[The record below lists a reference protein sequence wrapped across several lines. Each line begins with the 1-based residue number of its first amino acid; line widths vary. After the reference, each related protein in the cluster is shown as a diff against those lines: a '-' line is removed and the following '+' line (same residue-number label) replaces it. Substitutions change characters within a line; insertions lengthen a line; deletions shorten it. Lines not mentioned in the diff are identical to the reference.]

1 MKKIIRSMSACA
13 ALLWGANAYA
23 ICPDGAVYDN
33 ATTTCVAATNAFGP
47 FTQAMVTACQNAGA
61 GPSCTATYSYLVNGR
76 ATNLPRYER
85 QFATNLRGT
94 GSCPIGAVRSAT
106 YGGHCFEQGPSG
118 GLNYVL
124 GNFTLEE
131 VAKCE
136 AQGLSGKCYT
146 NRWEAG
152 LYLRVKG
159 ATVPPPGA
167 ANKYG
172 AWLFYAEALG
182 KTHTQLADQLK
193 AQGVKR
199 IYVKIADG
207 SQACSLFPDACLKST
222 TDIYRSR
229 GIEPWAWA
237 YNRPNNNAAQANA
250 LFQAAKAGYVGF
262 VTDIEVEFDGQSST
276 IDALFQAFQAAREQ
290 ARVAGYIA
298 GAATN
303 FPIGATSWGNPRDHG
318 MRVDIIDKYVDFHMP
333 QVYLEVWGGSYMAD
347 PKRWIESTNCE
358 YRSMGAVKPI
368 WNIVST
374 EHDVI
379 TGSQLETFM
388 AAAGPNASIWRIPGG
403 GTSTAIWNDWAGIN
417 WARNN
422 FSEANCGAGNN
433 KITDYMTAPTT
444 PVPSPVPTPVVPH
457 WSQLS
462 NAVNPNGS
470 CSITSMAM
478 VTDFFNLTSA
488 AALGQRTPD
497 YLNARFG
504 SRQTV
509 PTLAQVFNTI
519 AMEKG
524 SSLRDNGTTTG
535 TIAQL
540 RQRASQGKP
549 TIVHGWFT
557 NPGHIMVVT
566 GFDGTHYTVN
576 DPFGKWLLM
585 QGSYDTT
592 VSGKGQ
598 RYPAAAFDRVINDNG
613 MGNDLWLH
621 IFE

>member
-23 ICPDGAVYDN
+23 LCPDGATYDS
-33 ATTTCVAATNAFGP
+33 ATTTCVTATNAFGP
-47 FTQAMVTACQNAGA
+47 FTQAMVSACQNAGA
-61 GPSCTATYSYLVNGR
+61 GASCTATYSYLLNGR
-76 ATNLPRYER
+76 AISLPRYAR

-94 GSCPIGAVRSAT
+94 GSCPVGAVRSAT
-106 YGGHCFEQGPSG
+106 YGGHCFEQNTSG
-118 GLNYVL
+118 GPNNVL

-136 AQGLSGKCYT
+136 AQSAGKMCYT

-159 ATVPPPGA
+159 AAVPPSGS

-172 AWLFYAEALG
+172 AWLFYAEVLG

-199 IYVKIADG
+199 IYIKIADG
-207 SQACSLFPDACLKST
+207 AQACSLFPDACLKAT

-237 YNRPNNNAAQANA
+237 YNRPNNNAPQADA

-262 VTDIEVEFDGQSST
+262 VTDIEVEFDGQTST
-276 IDALFQAFQAAREQ
+276 IDALFQAFQAARER
-290 ARVAGYIA
+290 ARVSGYIA

-333 QVYLEVWGGSYMAD
+333 QVYLEVWGSTYMAD

-358 YRSMGAVKPI
+358 YRAMGAYKPI

-374 EHDVI
+374 ENDQI
-379 TGSQLETFM
+379 TGAQLEAFM

-403 GTSTAIWNDWAGIN
+403 GTSTAISSDWAGIN

-444 PVPSPVPTPVVPH
+444 PVPSPTVPH

-462 NAVNPNGS
+462 NAVNPYGS

-478 VTDFFNLTSA
+478 VTDFFNLTNA
-488 AALGQRTPD
+488 TTLGQRTPD

-504 SRQTV
+504 SRHTV
-509 PTLAQVFNTI
+509 PTLADVFNTI
-519 AMEKG
+519 AREKG
-524 SSLRDNGTTTG
+524 STLRDYGTTTG

-557 NPGHIMVVT
+557 NPGHIMTVT

-576 DPFGKWLLM
+576 DPFGKWLLV
-585 QGSYDTT
+585 QGSYDTS

-598 RYPAAAFDRVINDNG
+598 RYPVAAFDRVINDNG